1 MRVGQRLYARAR
13 ASSINGEPV
22 PAKGLATLNEALE
35 LSASSRCRRASS
47 SLTFSSLGLEEFQE
61 PFERDLRPL
70 GPVVELVA
78 DLVDALVEE
87 VGVQQDPELR
97 RRLRQQRSLES
108 GRCGEPAAAAIA
120 SAGRA
125 VTVPPND
132 R

>member
-1 MRVGQRLYARAR
+1 MRGPRPAPWRR
-13 ASSINGEPV
+13 CSRRPNPEPI
-22 PAKGLATLNEALE
+22 PLCSR
-35 LSASSRCRRASS
+35 SAVFEIKKQHAPWYYS
-47 SLTFSSLGLEEFQE
+47 SSLGLEEFQE

-78 DLVDALVEE
+78 DLADALVEE